1 MAVEQERPDGLVVT
15 DNSGNYYF
23 LRPEILAQAKMPEE
37 DVSRF
42 KAFSAKM
49 EDRELSADDL
59 KGVSGGTSTQLPG
72 ILNIGS
78 VPTVKSTGPSSYS
91 TVMCPW

>member
-1 MAVEQERPDGLVVT
+1 VVEQERPDGLVVT

-42 KAFSAKM
+42 KAYSAKK
-49 EDRELSADDL
+49 EDRELSGDDL
-59 KGVSGGTSTQLPG
+59 KAVSGGTSTQLPG

-78 VPTVKSTGPSSYS
+78 VPALKSPSPTTYS

>member
-1 MAVEQERPDGLVVT
+1 VAVQQERPNGLVVT
-15 DNSGNYYF
+15 DNSGNYYY
-23 LRPEILAQAKMPEE
+23 LRPEILAQAKMPDE

-42 KAFSAKM
+42 KAMSATG

-59 KGVSGGTSTQLPG
+59 KTVSGGTSAGAPG
-72 ILNIGS
+72 ILNIGH
-78 VPTVKSTGPSSYS
+78 VPSVKSDEIPLS